1 MEKTSKEYKNM
12 SVKEFTKAAKI
23 YDSGHS
29 GIYEIC
35 KYDYPKVHAE
45 LENIEFKDVLD
56 CGCGTG
62 PMVEILT
69 EKYPDKQ
76 YTGLDLTPEMIKK
89 AKKKNLKNTEFV
101 VGDCE
106 NLPFA
111 DESFDVIIC
120 TNSFHHYPNP
130 QAFFDNVYRVL
141 RKNGRLILRDY
152 TSNGVVLWF
161 MNHIEL
167 PLARLV
173 GHGDV
178 KVYKREEFKEML
190 EKAGFT
196 KMKIKEEEKFRC
208 HVVAVKT
215 K

>member
-1 MEKTSKEYKNM
+1 
-12 SVKEFTKAAKI
+12 
-23 YDSGHS
+23 
-29 GIYEIC
+29 
-35 KYDYPKVHAE
+35 
-45 LENIEFKDVLD
+45 
-56 CGCGTG
+56 
-62 PMVEILT
+62 MVEILT

-89 AKKKNLKNTEFV
+89 AKEKNLKNTEFI

-167 PLARLV
+167 PLARLI

-178 KVYKREEFKEML
+178 KVYKR
-190 EKAGFT
+190 
-196 KMKIKEEEKFRC
+196 
-208 HVVAVKT
+208 
-215 K
+215 

>member
-1 MEKTSKEYKNM
+1 MAKTSKEYKDM

-23 YDSGHS
+23 YDSEHS
-29 GIYEIC
+29 GIYEMC
-35 KYDYPKVHAE
+35 KYDYPKVLAE
-45 LENIEFKDVLD
+45 LKTADFQDVLD

-89 AKKKNLKNTEFV
+89 AQEKNLPNTEFII
-101 VGDCE
+101 GDCE

-152 TSNGVVLWF
+152 TSTGAVLWF

-167 PLARLV
+167 PLARLI

-178 KVYKREEFKEML
+178 KVYRKEEYKEML

-196 KMKIKEEEKFRC
+196 KMKIQAEEKFRC